1 MATLTY
7 GGEDYE
13 VENSEV
19 YFKAETDGDER
30 EIVARISLEPEQL
43 TQELLAALY
52 DEHGSVR
59 GFSLEM
65 NGIEYH
71 LDATKTT
78 VANQEITD
86 PMQGTAQG
94 VLEVGIMAP
103 RDNAFIQLAPDS
115 DEE

>member
-7 GGEDYE
+7 DGEDYE

-19 YFKAETDGDER
+19 YFKAETDDGER

-43 TQELLAALY
+43 TNDLLVALY
-52 DEHGSVR
+52 DEHGTVR
-59 GFSLEM
+59 GFSIEM

-86 PMQGTAQG
+86 PMEGDAQG

-103 RDNAFIQLAPDS
+103 RDNAFIQLAN
-115 DEE
+115 